1 MSLDW
6 LSALSSLPP
15 QRTFTSSPSFS
26 FCFLSSSSSSS
37 SSLTS
42 SFLYLLFDF
51 NYFFD
56 QISLSYRNEGENH
69 LSLSLSL
76 SLFSVR
82 WPAWKNHESSFLFF
96 SLFSMLIYL
105 FCWKTCFFFMIQW
118 VWLASV
124 DLVIF
129 SMILIYNKVYM
140 SLFCCRKL
148 GWNWVYT
155 MTKPRKK
162 PWRQPPV
169 FQVYNLIICFLL
181 YGH

>member
-26 FCFLSSSSSSS
+26 FCFLCSSSSSSS
-37 SSLTS
+37 SSPLTS

-56 QISLSYRNEGENH
+56 QISLSYRNEGENQ
-69 LSLSLSL
+69 LSLSL

-82 WPAWKNHESSFLFF
+82 WLAWKNHESSFLFF

-129 SMILIYNKVYM
+129 SMILIYNKLYM

-162 PWRQPPV
+162 PRRQRLV
-169 FQVYNLIICFLL
+169 FQVYNLIIYFWL

>member
-26 FCFLSSSSSSS
+26 FCFLCSSSSSSS
-37 SSLTS
+37 PLTS

-56 QISLSYRNEGENH
+56 QISLSYRNEGENQ

-76 SLFSVR
+76 YFLLDDL
-82 WPAWKNHESSFLFF
+82 HERIMNQVFF
-96 SLFSMLIYL
+96 SFSFFL
-105 FCWKTCFFFMIQW
+105 CWFTYFAEKLQW
-118 VWLASV
+118 VLLASV
-124 DLVIF
+124 DLAIF
-129 SMILIYNKVYM
+129 YNKVYM

-148 GWNWVYT
+148 GWNWVST

-162 PWRQPPV
+162 PRRQPLV
-169 FQVYNLIICFLL
+169 FQVYNLIIYFWL